1 VSVNV
6 DEILRLLDAGDFDA
20 LIGAVETAEVDFKR
34 SPYRLNEASEA
45 FELAKDVTALAN
57 TETGGIIVVG
67 FQTRSPEES
76 GLDTVETIHLFA
88 RSMFNRDQWLAK
100 VHQLA
105 YPTVVG
111 LDAQFQ
117 PSTDDPDRGVAVIV
131 VPAQAP
137 ESRYF
142 VVAKQFVSED
152 GAPGWMIGLSVR
164 SGDRNRPLSIGEI
177 HALVSRSLHLGTDV
191 AELKVLVRDLHEA
204 NAAGAG
210 PREAPADALADRINR
225 AIDEMRE
232 E

>member
-1 VSVNV
+1 MTKEDV
-6 DEILRLLDAGDFDA
+6 LRFLDAGDFDA

-57 TETGGIIVVG
+57 TETGGILVVG

-76 GLDTVETIHLFA
+76 GLDTVETVHPFA
-88 RSMFNRDQWLAK
+88 RSLFDRDQWLAK

-111 LDAQFQ
+111 LDAVFK
-117 PSTDDPDRGVAVIV
+117 PSADDPDRGVAVIV
-131 VPAQAP
+131 VPAQAA

-142 VVAKQFVSED
+142 VVAKQFVSDD

-164 SGDRNRPLSIGEI
+164 SGDRNRLLSIGEI
-177 HALVSRSLHLGTDV
+177 HALLSRSLHLGTDV
-191 AELKVLVRDLHEA
+191 AELKVLVRDLHQA
-204 NAAGAG
+204 NAVGIR
-210 PREAPADALADRINR
+210 PRDVPADALADRINR

-232 E
+232 A